1 MYVYFFSFYSHS
13 IPYESIWIPFFAI
26 SWCLFQHLRVCFHP
40 HGILPLGF
48 SFNGPLGWSIPPR
61 WNQLKKHFVFVQ
73 FVWQFVSQPSIFN
86 YLIENCLFI
95 INFHR
100 LRLFETWKTPRALR
114 VKAEAPEQFLPE
126 SFNFPKE
133 TPYHKLDVK
142 VFPMTLVSIWRCY
155 SCPVARPLKLRW
167 TGLQWRPSS
176 SSVARALLCS
186 SSTNVGCVQSWVTMG
201 SILWT

>member
-1 MYVYFFSFYSHS
+1 MYVYFFSFYSHP
-13 IPYESIWIPFFAI
+13 IPYESIWTHFLQSDDVFSNISGCVSILTAFCLWDSASMGPSVDPFP
-26 SWCLFQHLRVCFHP
+26 W
-40 HGILPLGF
+40 
-48 SFNGPLGWSIPPR
+48 

-100 LRLFETWKTPRALR
+100 LRPLRHEKPRGPWEWKL
-114 VKAEAPEQFLPE
+114 KHL
-126 SFNFPKE
+126 SN
-133 TPYHKLDVK
+133 
-142 VFPMTLVSIWRCY
+142 
-155 SCPVARPLKLRW
+155 SCPNPSTFQRRHRITNLMWSFFQWFWYQFEDVTVARLLRW

-176 SSVARALLCS
+176 SPVARALLCS
-186 SSTNVGCVQSWVTMG
+186 SSTNVGCVQSWATMG